1 VLAAGM
7 VGLGTMGSAMA
18 ARLRASGAAVRGF
31 DLDPG
36 KRAALGPDAAGD
48 VEGVAGP
55 VVILSLPH
63 AGSVSEVLDVL
74 LPAMP
79 PGGVVCDT
87 STLAPDEARGFSA
100 RAEAA
105 GCAYLDTPV
114 SGGPAGAAAGTLAI
128 MAGGEWLALERARP
142 VLECLS
148 DRILH
153 VGASGA
159 GQVAKLA
166 NNLLVAT
173 HLVAAGE
180 ALGMARRAG
189 VDPEILLQAINNSS
203 GRSAAT
209 TVNFP
214 RWILS
219 GAFDSGFSAGLMRK
233 DARLAVALAES
244 VGAPLRAC
252 GAAAAAWEDPG
263 VPDAADFNRL
273 AERLFRGG

>member
-1 VLAAGM
+1 MLAAGM
-7 VGLGTMGSAMA
+7 VGLGAMGSAMA
-18 ARLRASGAAVRGF
+18 ARLRASGVEVRGF

-36 KRAALGPDAAGD
+36 KRAPLGPDAAGD

-55 VVILSLPH
+55 VVVLSLPH
-63 AGSVSEVLDVL
+63 ARAVAEVLDVL

-87 STLAPDEARGFSA
+87 STLAPDEARGFA
-100 RAEAA
+100 ANAEAA

-189 VDPEILLQAINNSS
+189 VDPEIMLQAINNSS

-233 DARLAVALAES
+233 DARLAVELAQS
-244 VGAPLRAC
+244 VGAPLAAC
-252 GAAAAAWEDPG
+252 AAAVEAWGDPA

-273 AERLFRGG
+273 AERLFRG

>member
-1 VLAAGM
+1 MLVAGI
-7 VGLGTMGSAMA
+7 VGLGAMGSAMA
-18 ARLRASGAAVRGF
+18 ARLRARGVAVRGF
-31 DLDPG
+31 DLEPG

-48 VEGVAGP
+48 VEGVAGA
-55 VVILSLPH
+55 VVLLSLPH
-63 AGSVSEVLDVL
+63 AAAVSEVLDVL

-79 PGGVVCDT
+79 EGGVVCDT
-87 STLAPDEARGFSA
+87 STLAPDEARGFA
-100 RAEAA
+100 RRAGAA
-105 GCAYLDTPV
+105 GVSYLDTPV
-114 SGGPAGAAAGTLAI
+114 SGGPSGAAAGTLAI

-142 VLECLS
+142 VLDHLS
-148 DRILH
+148 DRVLH
-153 VGASGA
+153 VGESGA

-180 ALGMARRAG
+180 ALRMARRAG
-189 VDPEILLQAINNSS
+189 VEPEILLQAINNSS

-233 DARLAVALAES
+233 DVRLAVRLAES
-244 VGAPLRAC
+244 VGADLAAC
-252 GAAAAAWEDPG
+252 GAAARAWEDG
-263 VPDAADFNRL
+263 AVGDGADFNRL
-273 AERLFRGG
+273 PDRLLRG